1 MSFDITELIYRVPN
15 FLSDD
20 ECDSLIFEYEKRS
33 SEFSL
38 EQCPDANTGIDTQS
52 SFQRISLLEGTKNYD
67 LLFRKTEQ
75 AVNEYM
81 DYLESKGSFHMPLM
95 RRSLNYSHMYRLL
108 KYGPGNKIHPHTDH
122 DPLTYGSVT
131 FNLNDDY
138 TGGEFKFFNGKYT
151 VKLKRG
157 EMMIWPADYY
167 WVHEVT
173 PVETGYRYSTNS
185 FLLSVS
191 PEFKNDL
198 IGNLDVLE
206 SKYYR
211 KNNKIPRVKSDT
223 TQSTQKN
230 MTRDH
235 WKE

>member
-15 FLSDD
+15 FLSDN
-20 ECDSLIFEYEKRS
+20 ECDSLISEYGKRS
-33 SEFSL
+33 SEISL
-38 EQCPDANTGIDTQS
+38 ERCPDANTGIVTRS
-52 SFQRISLLEGTKNYD
+52 SFQRISLLEGTENYD

-75 AVNEYM
+75 AVNQYL
-81 DYLESKGSFHMPLM
+81 DYLESKGSFHMPLL
-95 RRSLNYSHMYRLL
+95 RKSFNYSHMYRLL

-167 WVHEVT
+167 WVHEVS

-185 FLLSVS
+185 FLLAVS
-191 PEFKNDL
+191 PKFKNAL
-198 IGNLDVLE
+198 ELRNLDVLE
-206 SKYYR
+206 ENWYRTNDQTPPAKY
-211 KNNKIPRVKSDT
+211 NV
-223 TQSTQKN
+223 TQFTQKV
-230 MTRDH
+230 
-235 WKE
+235 

>member
-1 MSFDITELIYRVPN
+1 MLVSSYSFDITELIYRVPN

-20 ECDSLIFEYEKRS
+20 ECDSLILNMRNVPVSFRWNNALMLILVS
-33 SEFSL
+33 ILSL
-38 EQCPDANTGIDTQS
+38 LSRG
-52 SFQRISLLEGTKNYD
+52 ISLLEGTKNYD

-157 EMMIWPADYY
+157 EMMIWLQIII
-167 WVHEVT
+167 
-173 PVETGYRYSTNS
+173 GYTKLHQLKLGIDIVQIVFCY
-185 FLLSVS
+185 LSVPNS
-191 PEFKNDL
+191 RM
-198 IGNLDVLE
+198 
-206 SKYYR
+206 S
-211 KNNKIPRVKSDT
+211 
-223 TQSTQKN
+223 
-230 MTRDH
+230 
-235 WKE
+235 